1 MTLLAARATAVTTT
15 GRRETRDSVTVHRT
29 GLVLACADAVAAAVV
44 VLVAILVPDAISR
57 TGPAFLFV
65 PLWVAAVS
73 ATGDYRLAGHL
84 AARGRRLAVAALVL
98 PTATLLTAEA
108 IGYPVSAGVATSVCV
123 ASAGLGGL
131 TRGAVAVAARRG
143 VHLSGVTHR
152 VVLAGTADT
161 LPALVERLRQSGTR
175 RFAVVGACVAGA
187 AGEAGDDQPM
197 LDGVPV
203 VSGIAACVPTA
214 RVSGADAVIL
224 APDPA
229 IPAADLQRLCWCL
242 EDAGVA
248 IFVWTGL
255 LSSPAGRIRLDVG
268 ERLPLLHL
276 GAPRRLGPSHLVK
289 HVLDRAAA
297 TVALLLLAPVLLA
310 LATAVRLDSPGPAF
324 FRQTRI
330 GRGDAPF
337 TMWKLRTMSCGAS
350 DAVAGLLDLNEAGG
364 PLFKIHQDPR
374 ITRVGRWLRR
384 TSLDELPQLINVALG
399 HMSLVGPRP
408 ALPSEVAAY
417 LPDVRHR
424 LVVRPGMTGLWQ
436 VSGRSD
442 LSWEDAVRLD
452 QQYVDNWSLLLD
464 ARILLRTAG
473 AVFSGRGAY

>member
-1 MTLLAARATAVTTT
+1 MTVLSARATAVTT
-15 GRRETRDSVTVHRT
+15 GRRETRGPATVHRT
-29 GLVLACADAVAAAVV
+29 GRVLALADAAAAAVV
-44 VLVAILVPDAISR
+44 VLVAVLVPDAISR
-57 TGPAFLFV
+57 AGPAFLFV
-65 PLWVAAVS
+65 PLWVAAV
-73 ATGDYRLAGHL
+73 ATTGDYQLPGHL

-108 IGYPVSAGVATSVCV
+108 IGYPVSAGVVTTVCV

-131 TRGAVAVAARRG
+131 ARGALALAARSG
-143 VHLSGVTHR
+143 VRLSGVTHR
-152 VVLAGTADT
+152 VVLAGTADA
-161 LPALVERLRQSGTR
+161 LPGLVERLHQSRTQ
-175 RFAVVGACVAGA
+175 RFVVVGACVA
-187 AGEAGDDQPM
+187 AGEAGDRPP
-197 LDGVPV
+197 LAGIPV

-248 IFVWTGL
+248 IFVWAGL
-255 LSSPAGRIRLDVG
+255 FSSPAGRIHLDVG
-268 ERLPLLHL
+268 ERLPLLHV

-289 HVLDRAAA
+289 HLVDRAVA
-297 TVALLLLAPVLLA
+297 TVALLLLAPVLLV
-310 LATAVRLDSPGPAF
+310 LAAAVRLDSPGPAF

-330 GRGDAPF
+330 GRADAPF
-337 TMWKLRTMSCGAS
+337 TMWKLRTMSCDAA
-350 DAVAGLLDLNEAGG
+350 DAVPGLLDLNEAAG

-408 ALPSEVAAY
+408 ALPAEVAAY
-417 LPDVRHR
+417 LPDDRHR

-473 AVFSGRGAY
+473 AVVSGRGAY

>member
-1 MTLLAARATAVTTT
+1 MTLLSARATTLATP
-15 GRRETRDSVTVHRT
+15 GRVATRGRATVHRT
-29 GLVLACADAVAAAVV
+29 GRVLAGADAVAAAVV
-44 VLVAILVPDAISR
+44 VLAAVLVPDAISR

-73 ATGDYRLAGHL
+73 ATGDYRLPGHL
-84 AARGRRLAVAALVL
+84 TARARRLAVAALVL

-108 IGYPVSAGVATSVCV
+108 IGYPVSAAVVTSVCV
-123 ASAGLGGL
+123 ASAGLGAL
-131 TRGAVAVAARRG
+131 ARGAVAVAARRG

-161 LPALVERLRQSGTR
+161 LPGLVDRLHQSRTH
-175 RFAVVGACVAGA
+175 RFAVVGACVA
-187 AGEAGDDQPM
+187 AGEAGGPPA

-214 RVSGADAVIL
+214 RMSGADAVIL
-224 APDPA
+224 APDPT
-229 IPAADLQRLCWCL
+229 IPATDLQRLCWCL

-248 IFVWTGL
+248 IFMWTGL
-255 LSSPAGRIRLDVG
+255 LSSTAGRLHLDVG

-289 HVLDRAAA
+289 HVLDRAVA
-297 TVALLLLAPVLLA
+297 TVALLLLAPALLA
-310 LATAVRLDSPGPAF
+310 LALAVRLDSPGPAF

-350 DAVAGLLDLNEAGG
+350 EAVAGLLDLNEAGG

-442 LSWEDAVRLD
+442 LSWEDAVQLD

-473 AVFSGRGAY
+473 AVLSGRGAY

>member
-1 MTLLAARATAVTTT
+1 VGDAADR
-15 GRRETRDSVTVHRT
+15 
-29 GLVLACADAVAAAVV
+29 
-44 VLVAILVPDAISR
+44 P
-57 TGPAFLFV
+57 P
-65 PLWVAAVS
+65 
-73 ATGDYRLAGHL
+73 
-84 AARGRRLAVAALVL
+84 
-98 PTATLLTAEA
+98 
-108 IGYPVSAGVATSVCV
+108 
-123 ASAGLGGL
+123 LGGI
-131 TRGAVAVAARRG
+131 
-143 VHLSGVTHR
+143 
-152 VVLAGTADT
+152 
-161 LPALVERLRQSGTR
+161 
-175 RFAVVGACVAGA
+175 
-187 AGEAGDDQPM
+187 
-197 LDGVPV
+197 PV
-203 VSGIAACVPTA
+203 VSGLAACVPTA

-224 APDPA
+224 APDA
-229 IPAADLQRLCWCL
+229 ALPAADLQRLCWCL
-242 EDAGVA
+242 EEAGVA
-248 IFVWTGL
+248 IFMWTGL
-255 LSSPAGRIRLDVG
+255 HSSPPGRLHLDVG

-289 HVLDRAAA
+289 HVLDRVAA
-297 TVALLLLAPVLLA
+297 TLALLLLAPLLLA

-330 GRGDAPF
+330 GRADVPF
-337 TMWKLRTMSCGAS
+337 TMWKLRTMSCGA
-350 DAVAGLLDLNEAGG
+350 DQVVADLLDLNEAAG
-364 PLFKIHQDPR
+364 PLFKIQQDPR
-374 ITRVGRWLRR
+374 VTRVGRWLRR

-473 AVFSGRGAY
+473 AVLRGRGAY